1 MIGVGRWLFK
11 SGAQFSVAYSGFLSQ
26 NTGYINSILG
36 CVVLSVALESVL
48 WRADQMAQPAGAV
61 LPSGYA
67 ALDGVLPG
75 AGWPRQGLT
84 ELLCDPP
91 LSAELRLL
99 APVLARHTQSGGE
112 VLLLAPP
119 QAPSAAAWTGW
130 GIDPTRLVWVPT
142 QGALD
147 SVWALGECLRARLP
161 LVLLAWLPEV
171 SPLTLRRLQVLAAG
185 ALAPCFLVRPAVAA
199 SGASP
204 APLRLRLGAETGGR
218 LRVQVLK
225 RRGVPVSEPLWL
237 DAPPPNLAPLWAGRR
252 QIGQRQSVPMHTPIQ
267 TPEAS
272 HVVAGSAA
280 RKAERA

>member
-1 MIGVGRWLFK
+1 MIGVGRGLFK
-11 SGAQFSVAYSGFLSQ
+11 GVQGFSVALIGFLPQ
-26 NTGYINSILG
+26 NTGYINSILR
-36 CVVLSVALESVL
+36 CVVLPVALESVL

-61 LPSGYA
+61 LASGHA
-67 ALDGVLPG
+67 ALDAVLPG
-75 AGWPRQGLT
+75 AGWPSQGLT

-99 APVLARHTQSGGE
+99 APALARHTQAGGE

-119 QAPSAAAWTGW
+119 QAPSAAAWGGW
-130 GIDPTRLVWVPT
+130 GIDPARLVWVPA

-147 SVWALGECLRARLP
+147 SAWAVGECLRARLP

-218 LRVQVLK
+218 LRVQLLK
-225 RRGVPVSEPLWL
+225 RRGALVPESLWL
-237 DAPPPNLAPLWAGRR
+237 DAPPPSLAPLWAGRR
-252 QIGQRQSVPMHTPIQ
+252 QSGQRQSAPMH

-272 HVVAGSAA
+272 HVVAGSTA
-280 RKAERA
+280 RNAERA